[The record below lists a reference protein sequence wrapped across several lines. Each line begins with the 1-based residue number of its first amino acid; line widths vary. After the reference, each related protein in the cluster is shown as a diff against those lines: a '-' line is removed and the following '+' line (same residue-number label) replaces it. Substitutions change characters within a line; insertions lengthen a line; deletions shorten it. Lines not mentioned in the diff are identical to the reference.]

1 MRVRRLL
8 LGVAALAVVPL
19 ALPAPAHAADNAADN
34 DCAVVDPTTPASDT
48 RRPSAP
54 YVLLGMEA
62 AQRAAAPPR
71 EPVRV
76 AVLSSGIAGGL
87 PVRTAVDMTGVGGE
101 VADPQGTIVAGLVA
115 GPDRPDGGGVGFAPD
130 AELVDVRVF
139 VERGSD
145 DAREQPSTPTLAA
158 GLAWVAQQARPQRI
172 GVAVVPFV
180 VARSPELRDAV
191 RRAREAGV
199 VVVAASGDR
208 PAEGAPFAAEFD
220 DPPARDEDAA
230 SLFFPAGYDGVVA
243 VNATGTGDPAGALAS
258 VVPNSRT
265 AVAAPTYDAV
275 SYGLNGATCL
285 VRPTSTAAAA
295 AEVAGVVALLR
306 QSYPEDTV
314 AQVVARLVDSADGT
328 PDGRTSMTGAG
339 VVQPAE
345 ALTRLLAPARDGQVE
360 RTVARAES
368 GGRAAAPKDP
378 VDLLA
383 GARRDAVWW
392 GLIGGGVL
400 VLALLLR
407 PVLARR
413 SR

>member
-1 MRVRRLL
+1 MRVRGLL
-8 LGVAALAVVPL
+8 LGVVAAAALPL
-19 ALPAPAHAADNAADN
+19 AVPAPAHAVDN
-34 DCAVVDPTTPASDT
+34 DCAAVDATTPASDT

-54 YVLLGMEA
+54 YTLLGMDA
-62 AQRAAAPPR
+62 AQRAAGTAAD
-71 EPVRV
+71 PVRV
-76 AVLSSGIAGGL
+76 AVLSSGIAGDL
-87 PVRTAVDMTGVGGE
+87 PVQAAVDLSGAGGE
-101 VADPQGTIVAGLVA
+101 VVDPQGTVVAGLVA
-115 GPDRPDGGGVGFAPD
+115 GPRRSDGGEVGFAPD

-139 VERGSD
+139 VDRTSD
-145 DAREQPSTPTLAA
+145 EAREQPSTPALVD
-158 GLAWVAQQARPQRI
+158 GLEWVAQQAGRERI

-180 VARSPELRDAV
+180 VAESPQLKAAVRAV
-191 RRAREAGV
+191 RRAGV
-199 VVVAASGDR
+199 VLVAASGDR
-208 PAEGAPFAAEFD
+208 PAEGAPFASEFE
-220 DPPARDEDAA
+220 DPPARDEDGGP
-230 SLFFPAGYDGVVA
+230 LFFPAGYDGVVA

-265 AVAAPTYDAV
+265 TVAAPTYDAV

-306 QSYPEDTV
+306 QRYPDDTV
-314 AQVVARLVDSADGT
+314 AQVVTRLVDSADGT
-328 PDGRTSMTGAG
+328 PDGPTPMTGAG

-345 ALTRLLAPARDGQVE
+345 ALTRLLAPAPDGEVE
-360 RTVARAES
+360 RTVAQADD
-368 GGRAAAPKDP
+368 GGPAAAPEEP

-383 GARRDAVWW
+383 GARHDAVWW

-413 SR
+413 SQR

>member
-8 LGVAALAVVPL
+8 LGVVAAAAVPL
-19 ALPAPAHAADNAADN
+19 AVPTPAYAADN
-34 DCAVVDPTTPASDT
+34 DCAVVDPTTPAT
-48 RRPSAP
+48 HTQRPSAP
-54 YVLLGMEA
+54 YTLLGVEA
-62 AQRAAAPPR
+62 AQRAAGPPA

-76 AVLSSGIAGGL
+76 AVLSSGVAGGL
-87 PVRTAVDMTGVGGE
+87 PVRTAVDRSGVGGE
-101 VADPQGTIVAGLVA
+101 VVDPQGTIVAGIVA
-115 GPDRPDGGGVGFAPD
+115 GPARPDGSPVGFAPE

-139 VERGSD
+139 VDRSSD
-145 DAREQPSTPTLAA
+145 ETREQPSTPSLVS
-158 GLAWVAQQARPQRI
+158 GLTWVAQEAGRERI
-172 GVAVVPFV
+172 EVAVVPFV
-180 VARSPELRDAV
+180 VAESPQLKAAV
-191 RRAREAGV
+191 RRVREAGV
-199 VVVAASGDR
+199 VLVAASGDR

-220 DPPARDEDAA
+220 DPPARDEDGGP
-230 SLFFPAGYDGVVA
+230 LFFPAGYDGVVA

-265 AVAAPTYDAV
+265 TVAAPTYDAV

-285 VRPTSTAAAA
+285 VRPTSTAVAA
-295 AEVAGVVALLR
+295 AEVAGVVALVR
-306 QSYPEDTV
+306 QRYPDDTV

-328 PDGRTSMTGAG
+328 PDGPTPMTGAG

-345 ALTRLLAPARDGQVE
+345 ALTRLLAPAPDGQVE
-360 RTVARAES
+360 RTVAQADDA
-368 GGRAAAPKDP
+368 GPAAAPEDP

-383 GARRDAVWW
+383 DARHDAVWW

-400 VLALLLR
+400 VVALLLR

>member
-8 LGVAALAVVPL
+8 LGAAALAVVPL
-19 ALPAPAHAADNAADN
+19 AVPVPAQAADN

-54 YVLLGMEA
+54 YVLLGLED
-62 AQRAAAPPR
+62 AQPLAGPAS

-87 PVRTAVDMTGVGGE
+87 PVRSAVDLSGVGGE
-101 VADPQGTIVAGLVA
+101 VVDPQGTIVAGLVA
-115 GPDRPDGGGVGFAPD
+115 GPARPGGGGVGFAPD

-139 VERGSD
+139 VDRGSD
-145 DAREQPSTPTLAA
+145 EAREQPSTPTLAA
-158 GLAWVAQQARPQRI
+158 GLAWVAQQARAQRI

-180 VARSPELRDAV
+180 VAKSPQLRDAV
-191 RRAREAGV
+191 RRARQAGV
-199 VVVAASGDR
+199 VVVAATGDR
-208 PAEGAPFAAEFD
+208 PAEGGPFAAEFD
-220 DPPARDEDAA
+220 DPPARDEDGGP
-230 SLFFPAGYDGVVA
+230 LFFPAGYDGVVA

-265 AVAAPTYDAV
+265 TVAAPTYDAV
-275 SYGLNGATCL
+275 SYGLNGSTCL

-306 QSYPEDTV
+306 QRYPGDTV
-314 AQVVARLVDSADGT
+314 AQVVARLVGSADGT

-360 RTVARAES
+360 RTVAQADS
-368 GGRAAAPKDP
+368 TGPAAAPEDP

-383 GARRDAVWW
+383 GARHDAVWW